1 MRLWGG
7 NMEVERATFAAGS
20 FWAVEAR
27 FLKVN
32 GILRVR
38 VGYTGG
44 QKGKPSYQD
53 VCLGH
58 THHAEA
64 VEIEFDPH
72 LVSYERL
79 LEVFWDCHDPTT
91 LNRQGFDV
99 GVQYR
104 SSIFYHNTE
113 QREKA
118 LAAKAHIESLGMYD
132 EPVVTEIVKAS
143 RFYVAED
150 YHQHYLAKLGN
161 QSSLIDEML

>member
-1 MRLWGG
+1 MD
-7 NMEVERATFAAGS
+7 VERATFSAGS

-32 GILRVR
+32 GIKRVR

-58 THHAEA
+58 TMHAEA
-64 VEIEFDPH
+64 VEVEYDPH

-91 LNRQGFDV
+91 VNRQGFDV

-104 SSIFYHNTE
+104 SAVFVHNEE

-118 LAAKAHIESLGMYD
+118 TKSKHALNELGVFD
-132 EPVVTEIVKAS
+132 DPIVTEITKAT

-161 QSSLIDEML
+161 QSSLIDEMI